1 MRAHVK
7 QTGGGG
13 FLSIIEHASRA
24 NTRARRPASNLFHFH
39 ADSRFTLLHGVHGK
53 TFFVS
58 LSILSFF
65 RFFYRYIPG
74 FVPPRS
80 IRSARGVHRF
90 MNSSATRG
98 RRCFFTGRDTAGE
111 NNVWPRRCHG
121 AREKFQKMCEG
132 FMKMWGLLGMI
143 ALKSINHWM

>member
-1 MRAHVK
+1 MRAARNTDGGLFKHNRTCTPSK
-7 QTGGGG
+7 YASSQTGKQLVP
-13 FLSIIEHASRA
+13 FP
-24 NTRARRPASNLFHFH
+24 RRFAFHFVFCF
-39 ADSRFTLLHGVHGK
+39 S
-53 TFFVS
+53 S
-58 LSILSFF
+58 NSFF
-65 RFFYRYIPG
+65 FWGGVFFYRYIPG

-121 AREKFQKMCEG
+121 GEG
-132 FMKMWGLLGMI
+132 KISENVWGIYENVRASGYDRFEQY
-143 ALKSINHWM
+143 KSLNVAV